1 MPAIAIEE
9 YDSKDVFS
17 SHKFTQKLFHRNKS
31 LIFLKNIIT
40 KILIVFKM
48 VFILIGTKYYL
59 DYIINK

>member
-40 KILIVFKM
+40 KILIVFNM
-48 VFILIGTKYYL
+48 VFIF
-59 DYIINK
+59 DWNKILSRLYHK

>member
-9 YDSKDVFS
+9 CDSKDVFS

-48 VFILIGTKYYL
+48 VFMLGTKYYL
-59 DYIINK
+59 YDVINK